1 MSNETPD
8 AFYAR
13 LKPEG
18 KRLMLSI
25 DGGGAKGYM
34 TLRCLAK
41 LEEMTGQPAYEIF
54 DCYAGT
60 STGSLIAA
68 GLAVGLNAQ
77 QLIGIYKNNKCI

>member
-1 MSNETPD
+1 
-8 AFYAR
+8 
-13 LKPEG
+13 
-18 KRLMLSI
+18 MLSI

-34 TLRCLAK
+34 TLHCLAK
-41 LEEMTGQPAYEIF
+41 LEEMAGQPAYEIF

>member
-41 LEEMTGQPAYEIF
+41 LEEMTNQRMRSSIATPVPAPVRSSPP
-54 DCYAGT
+54 DWRWG
-60 STGSLIAA
+60 
-68 GLAVGLNAQ
+68 
-77 QLIGIYKNNKCI
+77 